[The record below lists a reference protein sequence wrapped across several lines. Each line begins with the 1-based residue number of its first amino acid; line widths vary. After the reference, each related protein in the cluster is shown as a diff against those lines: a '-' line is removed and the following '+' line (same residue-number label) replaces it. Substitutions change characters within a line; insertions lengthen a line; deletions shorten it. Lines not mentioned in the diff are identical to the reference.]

1 VTTSPTAPAPFDPAT
16 WSALDARAV
25 DTARVL
31 AADAVQKVGNGHPGT
46 AMSLAPA
53 AYLLFQRFLT
63 QDPSDP
69 DWLGRDRFVLS
80 CGHTSLTLYIQLFLS
95 GYGLELADLQ
105 SFRTWGSLT
114 PGHPERH
121 HTRGVETTTGPL
133 GQGLSTAVGMAMGQ
147 RYERGLLDPD
157 AAPGTSPF
165 DHHVWVIASDGDLEE
180 GITSEASSLAGTQR
194 LGNLTVVWDDNKI
207 SIEDDTAIAF
217 GEDVRARYAAYGW
230 HVQSVDAL
238 PDGSVDVLALGA
250 ALEAARAETGRPSF
264 IRLETVIGWP
274 APHLRN
280 TFRAHGSALGAEEVA
295 ATKQLLGFDPAESFV
310 VAEDVLAHAREV
322 RTRGAAARATWD
334 ELYAGWRA
342 ANPQRA
348 ALLDRLVA
356 GTLPDDLV
364 LPEFPAGTAVATRKA
379 SGEVIQAIAAALPE
393 FVGGSADLAESN
405 NTTIEGAASFLPT
418 GTIVSPTSPFGSSQ
432 SPYGR
437 ILHFGIREHAMGAA
451 LNGMSLSTLLRPFGG
466 TFLVFSDYMRGAV
479 RVAAIMQTGVTFVWT
494 HDSIGLGEDGPTHQP
509 VEHLWALRA
518 IPGLDLVRP
527 ADANETSVVWA
538 EILRRRRPTGLART
552 RPNRPTRDRTVVS
565 PAAGAAKGG
574 YVLADAADGSPDVL
588 IVATGSEVQLALSAR
603 DALATDGIGARVVS
617 MPCVEWFEEQ
627 DPAYRE
633 SVLPSAVRARVTVEA
648 GIAQGWWKYLG
659 TDGRPVSLEHFGA
672 SADAATLFREFGITA
687 DGVAAAARESI
698 AAATG

>member
-1 VTTSPTAPAPFDPAT
+1 MTTSPTAPAPFDPAT

-31 AADAVQKVGNGHPGT
+31 AADAVQQVGNGHPGT

-80 CGHTSLTLYIQLFLS
+80 CGHSSLTLYIQLFLS

-147 RYERGLLDPD
+147 RYERGLLDPE
-157 AAPGTSPF
+157 AASGTSPF

-238 PDGSVDVLALGA
+238 PDGSVDVLALGS

-280 TFRAHGSALGAEEVA
+280 TFKAHGSALGAEEVA
-295 ATKQLLGFDPAESFV
+295 ATKQLLGFDPTESFV

-322 RTRGAAARATWD
+322 KSRGAAARATWD
-334 ELYAGWRA
+334 ELYAAWRG
-342 ANPQRA
+342 ANPERA

-364 LPEFPAGTAVATRKA
+364 LPEFPSGTAVATRKA

-405 NTTIEGAASFLPT
+405 NTTIEGAPSFLPT
-418 GTIVSPTSPFGSSQ
+418 GTVVSPTSPFGSSQ

-518 IPGLDLVRP
+518 IPGLDVVRP
-527 ADANETSVVWA
+527 ADANETSVAWG
-538 EILRRRRPTGLART
+538 EILRRRRPTGLALT
-552 RPNRPTRDRTVVS
+552 RQNLPTLDRTVVS
-565 PAAGAAKGG
+565 PAAGAARGG

-588 IVATGSEVQLALSAR
+588 IVATGSEVQLALVAR
-603 DALATDGIGARVVS
+603 DTLAADGIGARVVS

-627 DPAYRE
+627 DATYRE

-687 DGVAAAARESI
+687 DAVAAAARESI
-698 AAATG
+698 AAATS